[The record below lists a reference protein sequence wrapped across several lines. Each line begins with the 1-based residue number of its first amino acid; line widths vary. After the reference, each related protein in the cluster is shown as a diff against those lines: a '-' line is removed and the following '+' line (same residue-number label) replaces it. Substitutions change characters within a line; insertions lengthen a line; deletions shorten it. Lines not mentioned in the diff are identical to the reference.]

1 MSAAASK
8 PTMQCVF
15 KDVSTFVRLVN
26 VSKALMDQFMLTIT
40 PSAITIRGMDPS
52 HVALIDAE
60 VPREAF
66 ESYECKEA
74 FSIGINSDLIAN
86 VLKSLKGDKQT
97 VKLDVSRE
105 YMVIRINTRQFKLR
119 LIEASLT
126 NTPVPKVPVD
136 ASITMPDTKFKEMI
150 TSIALMANMAMITVT
165 KSGCTVH
172 AKDDSGSI
180 DIKLG
185 DTADE
190 DFGNCTYAN
199 MADAAI
205 TGTYSTEYLVQIAPS
220 FNDGVLLEFAE
231 NTPLKITSLD
241 GCTRYYLAPRVDQ

>member
-1 MSAAASK
+1 MSTAASK

-26 VSKALMDQFMLTIT
+26 VSKTLMEEFMLTIT

-60 VPREAF
+60 VPNEAF

-126 NTPVPKVPVD
+126 NTPIPKVPID

-150 TSIALMANMAMITVT
+150 TSIALMAESAIIAVT

-172 AKDDSGSI
+172 AKGDNGNI

-185 DTADE
+185 EDKDE
-190 DFGNCTYAN
+190 DFGNCTYENTAT
-199 MADAAI
+199 AAV
-205 TGTYSTEYLVQIAPS
+205 TGTYSAEYMAQIAPS
-220 FNDGVLLEFAE
+220 FSDGVLLEFAE
-231 NTPLKITSLD
+231 NSPIKISSLD
-241 GCTRYYLAPRVDQ
+241 GHARYYLAPRVDQ